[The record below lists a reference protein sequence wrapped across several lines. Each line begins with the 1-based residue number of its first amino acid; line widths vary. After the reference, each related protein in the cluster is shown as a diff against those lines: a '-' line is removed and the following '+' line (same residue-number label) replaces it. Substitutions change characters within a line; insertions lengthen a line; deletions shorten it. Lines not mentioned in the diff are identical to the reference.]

1 MDILVIGGGG
11 REHALCWRLAQSAS
25 CEKLYCAPGNPG
37 IADVADCHAVSVD
50 DIAGLVALAKK
61 LKPDLV
67 VVGPEAPLVAGLA
80 DALRTEG
87 FAVFGPSKAAAQLE
101 GSKAFLKD
109 FFARH
114 NLPTAEYKTFTDAD
128 AACAYID
135 AKGAPIVVKTS
146 GLAAGKGVTV
156 AMSVGEAKQAA
167 RDMLSGAAFGDAGK
181 TIVIEEFLEGEEIS
195 YFAICSGT
203 EFLPLGSA
211 QDHKRVGDGDTGPNT
226 GGMGAYSPARLMTP
240 AMEKLVNETII
251 APTLKGMA
259 DEGNPFSGVLF
270 AGLMVT
276 PQGPKLLEYNVRF
289 GDPECQTLMMRLEG
303 DFAAMLMAAAQGK
316 LAEAKAGFSMS
327 VNPSLCVVMAA
338 QGYPGTYKKGTII
351 RGLED
356 AAGKGAH
363 VFHAGTK
370 RDADKHIV
378 ADGGRV
384 LGITATAPDLKAART
399 IAYGAVDRILWPEG
413 FCRRDIGWRALSE
426 DKAA

>member
-11 REHALCWRLAQSAS
+11 REHALCWRLQQSPS
-25 CEKLYCAPGNPG
+25 CEKLHCAPGNPG
-37 IADVADCHAVSVD
+37 IAQVATCHDVSVD

-61 LKPDLV
+61 LKIHLV
-67 VVGPEAPLVAGLA
+67 VVGPEAPLVAGIA
-80 DALRTEG
+80 DAMRLEN

-114 NLPTAEYKTFTDAD
+114 HLPTAGYKTFTDAD

-135 AKGAPIVVKTS
+135 AQGAPIVVKTS

-156 AMSVGEAKQAA
+156 AMTTDEAKAAA
-167 RDMLSGAAFGDAGK
+167 RDMLSGALFGDAGH

-240 AMEKLVNETII
+240 ALEKLVNETII
-251 APTLKGMA
+251 TPTLKGMA
-259 DEGNPFSGVLF
+259 DEGHPYSGVLF
-270 AGLMVT
+270 AGLMLT
-276 PQGPKLLEYNVRF
+276 KQGPKLLEYNVRF

-303 DFAAMLMAAAQGK
+303 DFAAMLMAAAKGN
-316 LAEAKAGFSMS
+316 LAEAKSGFSMS
-327 VNPSLCVVMAA
+327 DKQSLCVVMAA
-338 QGYPGTYKKGTII
+338 QGYPGAYKKGTVIN
-351 RGLED
+351 GLE
-356 AAGKGAH
+356 AANADGAY

-370 RDADKHIV
+370 MDAAKNIV

-384 LGITATAPDLKAART
+384 LGVTASADDLKAARA

-413 FCRRDIGWRALSE
+413 FCRRDIGWRAL
-426 DKAA
+426 